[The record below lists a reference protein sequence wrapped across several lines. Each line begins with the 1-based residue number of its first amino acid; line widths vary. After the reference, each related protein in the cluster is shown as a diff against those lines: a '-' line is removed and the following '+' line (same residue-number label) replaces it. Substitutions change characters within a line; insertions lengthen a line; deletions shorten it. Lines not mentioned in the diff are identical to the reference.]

1 MKKGVAPAHVQKP
14 IFVHP
19 AANSALITILEK
31 LPDPRGVSPNFSY
44 SLTSILFIVTVTML
58 CGAEDWEEMSALA
71 DGMQEWLSHYID
83 VSSGIPSAF
92 TMERVI
98 SSLEPTALESML
110 QEVAHLFRQKL
121 TDDVIAIDGKTLRG
135 SNDKA
140 HDKKGVHLLHAWSCD
155 NRVCLA
161 QLKVDDKSNEI
172 TAICSLLDQLFL
184 EGSIVTADALNTQ
197 KSTVAKIVEKRA
209 HYVLPVKENQPGLL
223 ESIQTLFAEAEK
235 VKFIGVDADH
245 FESLEKSRGRV
256 EERLCTAIDAYDL
269 VESKEWTGLK
279 TAAKIVRRRTIE
291 GKTSEEV
298 VYYISDLEIDATKIA
313 RAAREHWGV
322 ENGLHHALDVVLE
335 EDRHIYRDRNGAR
348 NLSVIRK
355 IVLAAL
361 EKTETSKKRSKKT
374 KRLLAAFDPAFRASC
389 LKNLF

>member
-19 AANSALITILEK
+19 AANTALITILEK

-44 SLTSILFIVTVTML
+44 SLTSILFIVTMTML

-83 VSSGIPSAF
+83 VASGIPSAF
-92 TMERVI
+92 TLEKVVA
-98 SSLEPTALESML
+98 SLEPTALEAML
-110 QEVAHLFRQKL
+110 REVAQLFRKKL
-121 TDDVIAIDGKTLRG
+121 ADDVIAIDGKTLRG

-140 HDKKGVHLLHAWSCD
+140 HDKKGIHLLHAWSCD

-172 TAICSLLDQLFL
+172 TAICTLLNQLFL
-184 EGSIVTADALNTQ
+184 EGSIVTTDALNTQ
-197 KSTVAKIVEKRA
+197 RSTVAKIIEKKA
-209 HYVLPVKENQPGLL
+209 HYVLPVKENQSGLL
-223 ESIQTLFAEAEK
+223 ESIQLLFTEAER
-235 VKFIGVDADH
+235 VNFIGIDADH

-256 EERLCTAIDAYDL
+256 EERLCIAVDASDL
-269 VESKEWTGLK
+269 VESKEWAGLK
-279 TAAKIVRRRTIE
+279 TAARITRRRTLE
-291 GKTSEEV
+291 GKTSEENI
-298 VYYISDLEIDATKIA
+298 YYISDLGMDATKIA

-322 ENGLHHALDVVLE
+322 ENGLHYALDVVLD
-335 EDRHIYRDRNGAR
+335 EDGHIYRDRNGAR
-348 NLSVIRK
+348 NLSAVRK

-361 EKTETSKKRSKKT
+361 EKTETRKKRSKKT